1 MNRLRNLGFLLKD
14 VSRLSSRNFE
24 RHAAEVKLG
33 LTLEQCKVL
42 VFLQRNQGI
51 NQKRLA
57 DFTDT
62 DQMTL
67 VRILDRLE
75 QDGWIERCPDPQDRR
90 AWRLHLKPAAAPVLK
105 QIWILADRARG
116 ELLAGLDAAERETLI
131 SLLERIHAN
140 LLALVPGAFD
150 RYQASIGDAGRQ
162 ETDEPST
169 TDSNRRAGVRSR
181 VKDLKAVQ

>member
-1 MNRLRNLGFLLKD
+1 MLTRLISRDIILSDSVSNENAYQDMNKLRNLGFLLKD

-24 RHAAEVKLG
+24 RHASEVKLG

-42 VFLQRNQGI
+42 VCLQRNQGI

-57 DFTDT
+57 DVTDT

-67 VRILDRLE
+67 VRILDRME
-75 QDGWIERCPDPQDRR
+75 QDGWIERRPDPQDRR
-90 AWRLHLKPAAAPVLK
+90 AWRLHLKPAAAPILK
-105 QIWILADRARG
+105 RIWAISDRARG

-140 LLALVPGAFD
+140 LLALVPGAID
-150 RYQASIGDAGRQ
+150 RSQAFA
-162 ETDEPST
+162 
-169 TDSNRRAGVRSR
+169 N
-181 VKDLKAVQ
+181 LKAVP